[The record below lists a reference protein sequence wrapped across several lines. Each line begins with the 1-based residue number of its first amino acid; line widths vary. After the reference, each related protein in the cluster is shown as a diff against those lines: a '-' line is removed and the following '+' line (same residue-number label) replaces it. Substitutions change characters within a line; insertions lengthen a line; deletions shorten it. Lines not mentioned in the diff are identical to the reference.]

1 MRKFL
6 AVVLAVVLLLVMVT
20 GCSQPGSP
28 SQEGNDKGA
37 DERPVKIGVSMGTTQ
52 NLFYSK
58 MAQII
63 QEHCKARG
71 VECIVSDENNDVNKQ
86 IASFE
91 NFISSGCTAII
102 AVTFNADGIKDVVKK
117 QWTAVFCYDLRRLR

>member
-37 DERPVKIGVSMGTTQ
+37 DERPVKIGIYGTTQ

-71 VECIVSDENNDVNKQ
+71 VECIVSDENNDVTNRLRHSK
-86 IASFE
+86 ISFPRVVLRLSLLHLMRME
-91 NFISSGCTAII
+91 SKML
-102 AVTFNADGIKDVVKK
+102 IKAG
-117 QWTAVFCYDLRRLR
+117 TAVFLL